1 MWTLRNELNPSLLDL
16 DICQILAKMCILVA
30 CDDGQMDPTFNHSGL
45 VLMLIQKVM
54 FFSSTR
60 VLDIVV
66 KLKEGIMLL
75 ALFVPFLMLR
85 LLLASLVID
94 RMSDWSLR
102 FCGDAATI
110 NYQQWSK
117 NMTPV

>member
-1 MWTLRNELNPSLLDL
+1 MDKLTLRPIIVGFDV
-16 DICQILAKMCILVA
+16 DTDV
-30 CDDGQMDPTFNHSGL
+30 D
-45 VLMLIQKVM
+45 V
-54 FFSSTR
+54 FFSTR

-94 RMSDWSLR
+94 RMSDWSLH

>member
-1 MWTLRNELNPSLLDL
+1 MSLTPPAL
-16 DICQILAKMCILVA
+16 ILTFVKFGPEMCILVA
-30 CDDGQMDPTFNHSGL
+30 CDDGQMDPTFKHSGL

-94 RMSDWSLR
+94 RMSDWSIH